1 MVCVIDLRSDTKT
14 LPTPEMLATVTQ
26 APLGDDVAGEDP
38 TVNALEAHCAQL
50 LGKQAAVLVTG
61 GTMGN
66 LASIY
71 SQIRPGEELICHRQA
86 HIYHYER
93 GGMSAVC
100 GALVRPIGGEKG
112 ALDLDELADTL
123 AEGDLHRQRTGLVCL
138 ENTHNNCGGTVLS
151 AEHTAQV
158 AAIAREYGVG
168 VHIDGAR
175 IFNAA
180 VALGVDVASLAD
192 PADSVTF
199 CFSKSLG
206 APVGAMIVGSEE
218 LMKKVR
224 EARKLFGGGMRQA
237 GVIAAM
243 ALYSL
248 EHNISRLADDHRHA
262 TEIARTLAELRGI
275 EVDLATVESN
285 MVYFSVLRDDINAPG
300 LCERLGE
307 YGIKAGARNDHLIR
321 FVTHLDIDDA
331 GCARVCDALRA
342 VLG

>member
-1 MVCVIDLRSDTKT
+1 MVDLRSDTKT
-14 LPTPEMLATVTQ
+14 LPSPEMLAAVTA

-38 TVNALEAHCAQL
+38 TVNELEQRCARIFR
-50 LGKQAAVLVTG
+50 KEAAVLVTG

-66 LASIY
+66 LAGIY

-100 GALVRPIGGEKG
+100 GALVRPIDGEHG
-112 ALDLDELADTL
+112 ALDLDQLADTL

-138 ENTHNNCGGTVLS
+138 ENTHNNCGGTVLT
-151 AEHTAQV
+151 AAHTADV
-158 AAIAREYGVG
+158 AAMALEYGVPL
-168 VHIDGAR
+168 HIDGAR

-180 VALGVDVASLAD
+180 VALGVDVADLAA
-192 PADSVTF
+192 PAESVTF
-199 CFSKSLG
+199 CFSKSFG
-206 APVGAMIVGSEE
+206 APVGAMVVGSLE
-218 LMKKVR
+218 LMLKVR

-243 ALYSL
+243 ALYAL
-248 EHNISRLADDHRHA
+248 EHNIERLGDDHRHA
-262 TEIARTLAELRGI
+262 REIAATLAQLPGI
-275 EVDLATVESN
+275 EVDVNTVQSN
-285 MVYFSVLRDDINAPG
+285 MVYFRVVRDDITAPG
-300 LCERLGE
+300 LCSRLADH
-307 YGIKAGARNDHLIR
+307 GIKAGARDDRLIR

-331 GCARVCDALRA
+331 GCRRVCEALRT